1 MLPGLRINLYKQR
14 WRPSWKLLLFLWT
27 GRIIQRGRQS
37 AGWLWW
43 RKNYG
48 TLLMALKLLLV
59 GTPIGTQ
66 TSSHRGDRTLAEKW
80 WFPVGI
86 HKGHDRDFQWFV
98 GNRRPQFHKRIVLCI
113 CFPVCLSASATTV
126 ESSVI
131 SGGTALMKGSG
142 PSLARARRPLI
153 TKWRQIE
160 MRRRD
165 SSSSDSHCI
174 GVMVNHMMSAS
185 SGSRMK
191 VLIVDSGATCLLSS
205 VGWTLAEHLVMDAQ
219 WKRQDNE
226 LLCWR

>member
-1 MLPGLRINLYKQR
+1 
-14 WRPSWKLLLFLWT
+14 
-27 GRIIQRGRQS
+27 
-37 AGWLWW
+37 
-43 RKNYG
+43 
-48 TLLMALKLLLV
+48 MALKLLLV
-59 GTPIGTQ
+59 GTTIGTQ

-98 GNRRPQFHKRIVLCI
+98 GNWRPQFHKRIVLCI
-113 CFPVCLSASATTV
+113 CFPACLSASATTV

-131 SGGTALMKGSG
+131 SGGTAMKGSG

-205 VGWTLAEHLVMDAQ
+205 VGWT
-219 WKRQDNE
+219 
-226 LLCWR
+226 